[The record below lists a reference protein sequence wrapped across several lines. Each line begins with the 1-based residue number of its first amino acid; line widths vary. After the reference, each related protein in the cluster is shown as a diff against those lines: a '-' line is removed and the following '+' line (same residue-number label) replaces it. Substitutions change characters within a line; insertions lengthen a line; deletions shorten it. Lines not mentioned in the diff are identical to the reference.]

1 MAFEGPGKF
10 FAGKDASLDHDERLR
25 LHETV
30 LVRRLRPLRARSH
43 ERRGPLNTPYLRDIE

>member
-1 MAFEGPGKF
+1 VEFKYHAMAFEGPGKF

-30 LVRRLRPLRARSH
+30 LS
-43 ERRGPLNTPYLRDIE
+43 GTPTTAASSTLP